1 VGTVVL
7 DSSVLLGL
15 ADATDALHAASV
27 AALREREESEFIIP
41 ASVFA
46 EIMVGAL
53 RLGERTAQR
62 IEDMVDAIASAV
74 QPIDRRIALEAA
86 AIRARRTSIRLPDA
100 LVLATGAV
108 LEAEVLTAD
117 KRWRDE
123 PGHVTVL
130 EV

>member
-1 VGTVVL
+1 MGTVVL

-27 AALREREESEFIIP
+27 AALRARQESEFVVP
-41 ASVFA
+41 AGVFA

-53 RLGERTAQR
+53 RQGERTAQR
-62 IEDMVDAIASAV
+62 IEAMVDDIASTV
-74 QPIDRRIALEAA
+74 QPIDRGIAREAA

-100 LVLATGAV
+100 LVLATGTV
-108 LEAEVLTAD
+108 LDAEVLTGD
-117 KRWRDE
+117 KRWREE

-130 EV
+130 EA

>member
-1 VGTVVL
+1 VL

-15 ADATDALHAASV
+15 ADATDALHTASV
-27 AALREREESEFIIP
+27 AALRERQEMEFIVP

-46 EIMVGAL
+46 EIMVGAM

-62 IEDMVDAIASAV
+62 IEDMVDELASTV
-74 QPIDRRIALEAA
+74 QPIDRGIAREAA
-86 AIRARRTSIRLPDA
+86 AIRARRSGIRLPDA
-100 LVLATGAV
+100 LVLATGVV
-108 LEAEVLTAD
+108 LGAEVLTAD

-123 PGHVTVL
+123 PGRVAVL

>member
-7 DSSVLLGL
+7 DSSILLGL
-15 ADATDALHAASV
+15 ADSTDALHAASV
-27 AALREREESEFIIP
+27 AALRERQDQEFIVP

-62 IEDMVDAIASAV
+62 IEDMVDDLASRV
-74 QPIDRRIALEAA
+74 QPIDRDIARKAA
-86 AIRARRTSIRLPDA
+86 AIRARRPGIRLPDA

-117 KRWRDE
+117 KRWREE
-123 PGHVTVL
+123 PGRVTVL